1 MAEKQINEAFVLA
14 AGLGT
19 RMRPITDTIPKPLVK
34 VAGKTLLDH
43 ALDALAQSA
52 IETCVVNIHYLADM
66 IEDHLKNRQTPRIV
80 ISDER
85 AQLMNSGGGV
95 KFGAHH
101 LSDAAFIL
109 LNADSFW
116 KDRGRNNLD
125 ALIGAW
131 RPDEMDMLML
141 LSRHD
146 DAIGFDGAGD
156 FFMDDDRRLRRRADA
171 PTAPYAYAGALI
183 AKPDLY
189 RSVEEEAFNMNILF
203 DEAIAK
209 GRLFG
214 VVLDGL
220 WLHVGTPSAIED
232 AETAITQVGL

>member
-52 IETCVVNIHYLADM
+52 IETCVVNVHYLADM
-66 IEDHLKNRQTPRIV
+66 IEDHLKERQTPRII

-101 LSDAAFIL
+101 LSDAAFVL

-156 FFMDDDRRLRRRADA
+156 FFMDDDRRLRRRAEP
-171 PTAPYAYAGALI
+171 PTA
-183 AKPDLY
+183 
-189 RSVEEEAFNMNILF
+189 
-203 DEAIAK
+203 
-209 GRLFG
+209 
-214 VVLDGL
+214 
-220 WLHVGTPSAIED
+220 
-232 AETAITQVGL
+232 